1 MIKRTLILSAL
12 IMLACEDK
20 EEINPLVGTWNMT
33 SADGGLYLKLNKTQ
47 MLYMGEMSGDMKV
60 STFHNGTPDGTYGLS
75 EFYID
80 ETFDGMVIG
89 VQGYEEDYSI
99 YYDITDY
106 NSPLDQYNGSSVN
119 ISTSL
124 GYLEFVG
131 QNYNYTIGEHS
142 LTINADTLI
151 RQLYVDNT
159 GYVID
164 STRHATVSGSLT
176 EMGMEILA
184 NENILLEDEFF
195 MPDEIIIIINEDGT
209 GEIDETFEG
218 YREKSD
224 IEWVATDSTFTW
236 TICEEYDGQ
245 IECDEGPEF
254 KYEISGET
262 LILSQ
267 YEDMCEEYESFGM
280 SCDEVMHEAFGV
292 EMGTLEEFWM
302 EMKVVFSATASAKK
316 SVYKIRQ
323 TKKKRLREYSLMNGY
338 KPLKKA
344 QNE

>member
-89 VQGYEEDYSI
+89 AQGGEEDYSI
-99 YYDITDY
+99 YYGITDY
-106 NSPLDQYNGSSVN
+106 NSPLDQYNGSIVN

-184 NENILLEDEFF
+184 NENILLE
-195 MPDEIIIIINEDGT
+195 MNSLCPM
-209 GEIDETFEG
+209 
-218 YREKSD
+218 KS
-224 IEWVATDSTFTW
+224 
-236 TICEEYDGQ
+236 
-245 IECDEGPEF
+245 
-254 KYEISGET
+254 
-262 LILSQ
+262 
-267 YEDMCEEYESFGM
+267 
-280 SCDEVMHEAFGV
+280 
-292 EMGTLEEFWM
+292 
-302 EMKVVFSATASAKK
+302 
-316 SVYKIRQ
+316 
-323 TKKKRLREYSLMNGY
+323 SL
-338 KPLKKA
+338 
-344 QNE
+344 

>member
-60 STFHNGTPDGTYGLS
+60 STFHNGTPDGTYVLS
-75 EFYID
+75 EFIID
-80 ETFDGMVIG
+80 ETFDGITIG

-99 YYDITDY
+99 NYNITDY
-106 NSPLDQYNGSSVN
+106 NSPLDQYNGSRVN
-119 ISTSL
+119 IYTSL
-124 GYLEFVG
+124 GSLDFVG

-142 LTINADTLI
+142 LIINADTLI
-151 RQLYVDNT
+151 RELYVDNT
-159 GYVID
+159 GYVMD
-164 STRHATVSGSLT
+164 PTKKATVSGSLT

-184 NENILLEDEFF
+184 NENFLLDDGLF
-195 MPDEIIIIINEDGT
+195 MPEEIIIIINEDGT
-209 GEIDETFEG
+209 GEIEETFEG
-218 YREKSD
+218 FREKVD
-224 IEWVATDSTFTW
+224 IEWVSTDSTFTW
-236 TICEEYDGQ
+236 KYCEEYDGQ
-245 IECDEGPEF
+245 IECEEGPEF
-254 KYEISGET
+254 KYEISGKT

-267 YEDMCEEYESFGM
+267 YQDMCEEYEIFGM
-280 SCDEVMHEAFGV
+280 SCDEVMQEAFGV

-316 SVYKIRQ
+316 SAYKIRQ
-323 TKKKRLREYSLMNGY
+323 NKKTRLGEYSLMNGY
-338 KPLKKA
+338 KPLSEFKK
-344 QNE
+344 

>member
-1 MIKRTLILSAL
+1 MIKRTLIFSAL

-33 SADGGLYLKLNKTQ
+33 FAEGGLYLKLNKTQ
-47 MLYMGEMSGDMKV
+47 MLYMGETSGDMKV
-60 STFHNGTPDGTYGLS
+60 STYHNGTPAGTYGLS
-75 EFYID
+75 EFYIY
-80 ETFDGMVIG
+80 ETIDGMEISA
-89 VQGYEEDYSI
+89 QAYKDDYSI

-119 ISTSL
+119 IYTSL
-124 GYLEFVG
+124 GSLDFTG
-131 QNYNYTIGEHS
+131 QKYDYSIGEHS
-142 LTINADTLI
+142 LTINADTLYREVYI
-151 RQLYVDNT
+151 QNT

-164 STRHATVSGSLT
+164 STRHATVAGALT
-176 EMGMEILA
+176 EVGTEISA
-184 NENILLEDEFF
+184 NEDFLLEDEFF
-195 MPDEIIIIINEDGT
+195 MPDEIIIIINDDGT

-224 IEWVATDSTFTW
+224 IEWEATDSTFTW

-267 YEDMCEEYESFGM
+267 YQDMCEEYESFGM

-316 SVYKIRQ
+316 SAYKIRQ
-323 TKKKRLREYSLMNGY
+323 NKKTRLGEYSLMNGY
-338 KPLKKA
+338 KPLRKFQK
-344 QNE
+344 

>member
-1 MIKRTLILSAL
+1 MKKM
-12 IMLACEDK
+12 IMLFSLLIAFSCEDK
-20 EEINPLVGTWNMT
+20 EEISPLVGTWNMT

-60 STFHNGTPDGTYGLS
+60 STFHNGTPDGIFGLS
-75 EFYID
+75 EFNID
-80 ETFDGMVIG
+80 ETFDGMVIDA
-89 VQGYEEDYSI
+89 QRYEEDYSI
-99 YYDITDY
+99 DYHITDY
-106 NSPLDQYNGSSVN
+106 NSPVDQYNGSRVD
-119 ISTSL
+119 ISTNL

-176 EMGMEILA
+176 EMGIEILA

-195 MPDEIIIIINEDGT
+195 MPNEIIVIINEDGT

-218 YREKSD
+218 GREKSD
-224 IEWVATDSTFTW
+224 IQWVATDSTFTW
-236 TICEEYDGQ
+236 TTCEEYDGQ
-245 IECDEGPEF
+245 IECDEGLEF

-280 SCDEVMHEAFGV
+280 SCDELMQEAFGV
-292 EMGTLEEFWM
+292 EMGTLEEAWM

-316 SVYKIRQ
+316 SAYKIRQ
-323 TKKKRLREYSLMNGY
+323 NNKMRLGEYSLISGY
-338 KPLKKA
+338 KPLREFQK
-344 QNE
+344 

>member
-60 STFHNGTPDGTYGLS
+60 STFHNGTPDGTYVLS
-75 EFYID
+75 EFFID
-80 ETFDGMVIG
+80 ETFDGITIG

-99 YYDITDY
+99 NYNITDY
-106 NSPLDQYNGSSVN
+106 NSPLDQYNGSRVN
-119 ISTSL
+119 IYTSL
-124 GYLEFVG
+124 GSLDFVG

-151 RQLYVDNT
+151 RELYVDNT
-159 GYVID
+159 GYVMD
-164 STRHATVSGSLT
+164 PTKKATVSGSLT

-184 NENILLEDEFF
+184 NENVLLDDELF
-195 MPDEIIIIINEDGT
+195 MPDEIVIIIREDGT
-209 GEIDETFEG
+209 GEIEETFEG
-218 YREKSD
+218 FREKID
-224 IEWVATDSTFTW
+224 IEWVSTDSTLTW
-236 TICEEYDGQ
+236 TTCEEYDGQ

-254 KYEISGET
+254 KFEISGET

-267 YEDMCEEYESFGM
+267 YQDMCEEYEIFGM
-280 SCDEVMHEAFGV
+280 SCDEVMQEAFGV

-302 EMKVVFSATASAKK
+302 EMKVVFSANASAKK
-316 SVYKIRQ
+316 SSYKIRQ
-323 TKKKRLREYSLMNGY
+323 NKKMQLGEYSLMNGY
-338 KPLKKA
+338 KPLREFQK
-344 QNE
+344 

>member
-20 EEINPLVGTWNMT
+20 EEINPLIGTWNMT
-33 SADGGLYLKLNKTQ
+33 SANGGLYLKLNKTQ

-60 STFHNGTPDGTYGLS
+60 STFHNGTSDGTYVLS

-80 ETFDGMVIG
+80 ETFDGIAIG

-99 YYDITDY
+99 YYNITDY
-106 NSPLDQYNGSSVN
+106 NSPLDQYNGSEVN
-119 ISTSL
+119 IYTSL
-124 GYLEFVG
+124 GSLDFVG

-142 LTINADTLI
+142 LTINADILI

-164 STRHATVSGSLT
+164 PTRHATVSGSLT
-176 EMGMEILA
+176 KMGMEILA
-184 NENILLEDEFF
+184 NENFLLDDEFF
-195 MPDEIIIIINEDGT
+195 MPEEIIIIINEDGT

-218 YREKSD
+218 FREKSD
-224 IEWVATDSTFTW
+224 IKWVSTDSTFTW

-267 YEDMCEEYESFGM
+267 YQDMCEEYEIFGM
-280 SCDEVMHEAFGV
+280 SCDEVMQEAFGV

-316 SVYKIRQ
+316 SAYKIRQ
-323 TKKKRLREYSLMNGY
+323 NKKTRLGEYSLMNGY
-338 KPLKKA
+338 KPLREFQK
-344 QNE
+344 

>member
-1 MIKRTLILSAL
+1 MIKKTLIFSTL

-33 SADGGLYLKLNKTQ
+33 SADGGLYLKLTKTQ
-47 MLYMGEMSGDMKV
+47 MLYMGEMNGDMKV
-60 STFHNGTPDGTYGLS
+60 STYHNGTPAGTYGLS

-80 ETFDGMVIG
+80 ETIDGMVIG
-89 VQGYEEDYSI
+89 AQGYEEDYSI

-119 ISTSL
+119 IYTSL
-124 GYLEFVG
+124 GSLDFTG
-131 QNYNYTIGEHS
+131 QKYDYSIGEHS
-142 LTINADTLI
+142 LTINSDTLYREI
-151 RQLYVDNT
+151 YIDNT

-164 STRHATVSGSLT
+164 STRHATVAGALT
-176 EMGMEILA
+176 EVGTEISA
-184 NENILLEDEFF
+184 NEDFLLEDELF
-195 MPDEIIIIINEDGT
+195 MPDEIIITINEDGT

-224 IEWVATDSTFTW
+224 IEWEATDSTFIW
-236 TICEEYDGQ
+236 KYCEEYDGQ

-267 YEDMCEEYESFGM
+267 YQDMCEEYESFGM

-316 SVYKIRQ
+316 SAYKIRQ
-323 TKKKRLREYSLMNGY
+323 NKKTRLGEYSLMNGY
-338 KPLKKA
+338 KPLRKFQK
-344 QNE
+344 